1 MLPTSC
7 TLSPDSLLD
16 TSPSSVSGYTHEGTL
31 DRSKV
36 RIKRVRIAP
45 KGDPQKVKEVRSR
58 REVSL
63 YWALTNT
70 QTFYRMVVVWKHL
83 AHSNIVP
90 LLGATTDPLQL
101 ISDWICGGD
110 LTQYITNHSDA
121 DRLSLVRV
129 PSTVLCGA
137 LTRSLVIRR
146 RRRPQLPPL
155 LQRDSWR
162 SQGST

>member
-1 MLPTSC
+1 M
-7 TLSPDSLLD
+7 LSPDSLLD
-16 TSPSSVSGYTHEGTL
+16 TSPSPVSGCTYEGTL
-31 DRSKV
+31 GGSKV
-36 RIKRVRIAP
+36 RIKRVRIVP
-45 KGDPQKVKEVRSR
+45 KGDPQKVKEVPSR

-63 YWALTNT
+63 YWALTNAR
-70 QTFYRMVVVWKHL
+70 TFYQVVVVWKHL

-101 ISDWICGGD
+101 ISNWMCGGH
-110 LTQYITNHSDA
+110 LTEYITNHPDA
-121 DRLSLVRV
+121 DRLSLVRL

-137 LTRSLVIRR
+137 LTRSLVIRC

-162 SQGST
+162 SQGSM